1 MKLKITKGTIIRT
14 IMTSIVVINMILER
28 FGLDLINTNE
38 SFIASTV
45 EMLIEAG
52 SIICSWWYN
61 NSFSYAA
68 KKADRFFMAVK
79 EYDTTHNI
87 KPT

>member
-1 MKLKITKGTIIRT
+1 MQLKITKGTIVRT
-14 IMTSIVVINMILER
+14 IMIAIVVINMILEK
-28 FGLDLINTNE
+28 FGLDIINTSE
-38 SFIASTV
+38 SAVAATV

-52 SIICSWWYN
+52 SIIASWWYN

-79 EYDTTHNI
+79 EYDTTHYP
-87 KPT
+87 KH